1 MLPEFLVKW
10 GEENQIK
17 KETLIRYVKTR
28 IDDMKKSVKNRAII
42 PDSEFWEPEIQSE
55 ILESFEQHFLLQGNI
70 LKNILRDRN

>member
-42 PDSEFWEPEIQSE
+42 PDSEFWESTPE
-55 ILESFEQHFLLQGNI
+55 ILESFEQHLLLQGNI